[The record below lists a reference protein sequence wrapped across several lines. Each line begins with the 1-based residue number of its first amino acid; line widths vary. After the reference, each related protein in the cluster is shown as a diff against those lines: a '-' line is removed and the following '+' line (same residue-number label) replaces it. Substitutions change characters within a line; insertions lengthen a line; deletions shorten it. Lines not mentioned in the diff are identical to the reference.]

1 MKNQKTSRTPCPN
14 RMRHRFIHALLL
26 LPLIASCFLSLPAQE
41 FRSSIAGV
49 VTDPG
54 GNAVNSAAVTVR
66 NTETGALFRA
76 KTNDH
81 GNYIAPSLTPG
92 TYEVHVEAPTFRAF
106 LQNGIRLQASE
117 QLHVDVML
125 QVGDVSQEV
134 QVTADAPIVD
144 ASNAAIGQVITTR
157 EVEDLPQNGRTP
169 VVLAQL
175 TLGVA
180 STNHPGQT
188 RPFDNAGAAS
198 ISIAGTPTESTEI
211 LLDGSP
217 DTDNLLKLAYS
228 PPQDI
233 VQSVNVNVFQV
244 DAGYGHSGGGVL
256 NQVTKGGTNQ
266 YHGSVYEYAQFAALN
281 ANTYFADQQH
291 KPKPNNHY
299 HQYGLSIGGPVRIPK
314 LFDGRNRVFFEF
326 AWEGIR
332 DSQPANGFLTVP
344 TDAERAGDFSALLAG
359 GTKYQIYDPATA
371 TVDSK
376 GNVTRQPF
384 KNNVIPQSRLNPI
397 ALELMKFYPEPNT
410 INTSFDGTNNYFTS
424 FPSVDL
430 YDSQF
435 GRLDFNLGTKDKLF
449 LDVRHSQRT
458 QTTNNYF
465 HNIATGDPLDR
476 VNWGSG
482 VDNVYTV
489 NPTTLIN
496 TRVNWNRYVNY
507 AIAGSQ
513 GLDPT
518 PLGYPGYLTENT
530 TLLEYPSI
538 QISTCKTTTYACLFT
553 PNNLAASTYTES
565 YHLLNS
571 LTKVIHEH
579 VLKVG
584 VDARQYR
591 VANIAYNYSA
601 GQFTF
606 GNTFT
611 QASSGSASAPLEQ
624 DLAALLLG
632 LPTAG
637 EYDHNVFLSTHS
649 NYLGIYVQDDWRV
662 SKTLTLNLGLR
673 FDHDFPLYERHNRA
687 IDGFDPTITTPLGA
701 QAMAAYNAKPIP
713 EIPSGHFNVPGGLTY
728 ASDAKP
734 QLYDTP
740 SKTFSPRVGFAWS
753 PDYFNGKTVLT
764 GGFSIFVFPL
774 LDVGTVNSTGFSSTT
789 PYVATNDNF
798 ATAAHSLSDP
808 FPAGFV
814 QPTGSSLGASTSQG
828 QLVYWFNPD
837 FHNAY
842 SERYAFSIQQQLGAN
857 TYMQIAYLGAHY
869 VKLPVQRSL
878 NFVPRQYLS
887 TSPIRDAALVN
898 SLSSNVPNPF
908 SGLLPGTTL
917 NGSMIARAQLLLP
930 YPQYPVDQVIE
941 QNVSNG
947 SVNFNSFN
955 ARIQR
960 RLTHGLSL
968 LANYTWSRNIEQ
980 DSLLNESDAKYEKR
994 ISSFDYPQ
1002 HLVISFT
1009 YKLPSSA
1016 FSGDGIV
1023 GHLQHALLGGWATSG
1038 TYLLQSG
1045 APLSWG
1051 NVVYLGGE
1059 LHLNPKKTVGA
1070 AFDTSRFDMDPSH
1083 QPTYNI
1089 RTFHTTDSRW
1099 RGDIT
1104 NNIDVSLA
1112 KQVSYRDRITG
1123 ELRVEA
1129 FNFLNHVTFSN
1140 PNLTPTSAAFGTITG
1155 QANESRTLQVSAH
1168 IRF

>member
-1 MKNQKTSRTPCPN
+1 MQTQKTICTPYLDGT
-14 RMRHRFIHALLL
+14 RHGLVHAL
-26 LPLIASCFLSLPAQE
+26 FLMFFIFSSFSLSAQE
-41 FRSSIAGV
+41 FRGSIAGA
-49 VTDPG
+49 VTDPE
-54 GNAVNSAAVTVR
+54 GNAVKDAAVTVR
-66 NTETGALFRA
+66 NTDTGAIFRT
-76 KTNDH
+76 KTNDR

-92 TYEVHVEAPTFRAF
+92 KYEVHVEAPTFRAF
-106 LQNGIRLQASE
+106 LQNGIILQASG
-117 QLHVDVML
+117 QLLLDVTL
-125 QVGDVSQEV
+125 QLGNVSQEV

-175 TLGVA
+175 ALGVA

-244 DAGYGHSGGGVL
+244 DAAYGHTGGGVL
-256 NQVTKGGTNQ
+256 NQVTKGGTNKF
-266 YHGSVYEYAQFAALN
+266 HGSVYEYAQFAALN

-291 KPKPNNHY
+291 VAKPNTHY
-299 HQYGLSIGGPVRIPK
+299 HQYGLSLGGPIRIPK
-314 LFDGRNRVFFEF
+314 LFDGRDRVFFEF

-332 DSQPANGFLTVP
+332 DSQPASGFLTVP
-344 TDAERAGDFSALLAG
+344 TDAERTGDFSALLAAG
-359 GTKYQIYDPATA
+359 PNYQIYDPATA

-384 KNNVIPQSRLNPI
+384 KNNIIPAGRLNPI
-397 ALELMKFYPEPNT
+397 AVQLMKFYPAPNAVAPH
-410 INTSFDGTNNYFTS
+410 SDGVNNYFTS

-430 YDSQF
+430 YDNQF
-435 GRLDFNLGTKDKLF
+435 GRMDFNLGAKDKLF
-449 LDVRHSQRT
+449 FDVRHSQRT

-482 VDNVYTV
+482 VDNVYAV

-518 PLGYPGYLTENT
+518 PLGYPGYLTAST

-538 QISTCKTTTYACLFT
+538 QISSCKAGTYACLFT

-571 LTKVIHEH
+571 VTKVIHEH
-579 VLKVG
+579 VLKIG

-591 VANIAYNYSA
+591 VSNIAYNYST
-601 GQFTF
+601 GKFTF
-606 GNTFT
+606 GDTFT
-611 QASSGSASAPLEQ
+611 QASSGSAAAPLGQ

-632 LPTAG
+632 LPTSG
-637 EYDHNVFLSTHS
+637 EYDQNVFLSTHS

-687 IDGFDPTITTPLGA
+687 INGFDPTVTTPLSGP
-701 QAMAAYNAKPIP
+701 AMAAYNANPIP
-713 EIPSGHFNVPGGLTY
+713 QIPVGQFNVRGGLTY
-728 ASDAKP
+728 ATDAKP
-734 QLYDTP
+734 QLYNTP
-740 SKTFSPRVGFAWS
+740 SKTFSPRLGFAWS
-753 PDYFNGKTVLT
+753 PDYLHGKTVLS

-774 LDVGTVNSTGFSSTT
+774 LDVGTVNSTGFSSIT
-789 PYVATNDNF
+789 PYVPTNDNY
-798 ATAAHSLSDP
+798 ATSAHSLSDP
-808 FPAGFV
+808 FPTGFLK
-814 QPTGSSLGASTSQG
+814 PTGSSLGASTSQG
-828 QLVYWFNPD
+828 QQIYWFNPD
-837 FHNAY
+837 FRNAY
-842 SERYAFSIQQQLGAN
+842 SERYALSVQQQLDNN
-857 TYMQIAYLGAHY
+857 TYMQIAYVGAHY
-869 VKLPVQRSL
+869 VKLPVNAYL
-878 NFVPRQYLS
+878 NVIPRQYLS
-887 TSPIRDAALVN
+887 TSPIRDNAVVS
-898 SLSSNVPNPF
+898 SLNAGVPNPF
-908 SGLLPGTTL
+908 SGLLPGTAL
-917 NGSMIARAQLLLP
+917 NGSTTSRMQLLLT
-930 YPQYPVDQVIE
+930 YPQYPLDQVIE

-947 SVNFNSFN
+947 SVRFNSFN

-980 DSLLNESDAKYEKR
+980 DSLLNETDTKYEKR
-994 ISSFDYPQ
+994 ISTFDYPQ
-1002 HLVISFT
+1002 HLVISST
-1009 YKLPSSA
+1009 YKLPYSA
-1016 FSGDGIV
+1016 IGGEGIM
-1023 GHLQHALLGGWATSG
+1023 GHLQHALLGGWAASG

-1059 LHLNPKKTVGA
+1059 LHLNPRQTVGK
-1070 AFDTSRFDMDPSH
+1070 AFDTTRFDTNSAD

-1089 RTFHTTDSRW
+1089 RTFPTTNSQW
-1099 RGDIT
+1099 RGDKT
-1104 NNIDVSLA
+1104 SNIDASLA
-1112 KQVSYRDRITG
+1112 RQVTYHDRITG

-1129 FNFLNHVTFSN
+1129 FNLLNHVTFSN
-1140 PNLTPTSAAFGTITG
+1140 PNLTPTSSTFGTITG